1 MKKVLLIFLVISSQ
15 ICFSQ
20 ETEQDEIIILLNNYS
35 GEVIATATKLVQVG
49 KWYPWV
55 YPLTPWQ
62 LITDTEFDR
71 IESNNWDDGSQGYS
85 GRIIFDTEYDQNR
98 DKTLALSAYKIS
110 FSGNKTATFYVDVL
124 HSTTYGGY
132 EDRKFTYNYGD
143 DIIYYGECPQCT
155 ELYPNDITYI
165 YEQQTTALL
174 EDFWDNCMYYVKENG
189 YPLKV
194 HWGRNPDIE
203 TVSYYK
209 IYRTFGICDMLPDGG
224 TEKWIGTVSGD
235 VKFFVDNSYT
245 VGDGSTQFIYKVKAF
260 NSQHQGT
267 DFSNELKICGN
278 VDWSQNLFLTN
289 DNGSLRLV
297 WGPYFEGTIS
307 GFKVYRKV
315 GGGSFTQVGSTLS
328 SSTYEWTDP
337 DYGYEPNGVSIQ
349 YYVTAVLQSSEDPTN
364 TVSTSGIQMGK
375 ELFNQSSYDFSL
387 SSNYPNP
394 FNPMTTIE
402 YSVSDLTLVD
412 LRIYNN
418 MGEEIAVLVSE
429 QKAAGNY
436 SVQFNA
442 FNLPSG
448 IYFYR
453 LQAGRQS
460 LVKNMVLLK

>member
-1 MKKVLLIFLVISSQ
+1 
-15 ICFSQ
+15 
-20 ETEQDEIIILLNNYS
+20 
-35 GEVIATATKLVQVG
+35 
-49 KWYPWV
+49 
-55 YPLTPWQ
+55 
-62 LITDTEFDR
+62 
-71 IESNNWDDGSQGYS
+71 
-85 GRIIFDTEYDQNR
+85 
-98 DKTLALSAYKIS
+98 
-110 FSGNKTATFYVDVL
+110 
-124 HSTTYGGY
+124 
-132 EDRKFTYNYGD
+132 
-143 DIIYYGECPQCT
+143 
-155 ELYPNDITYI
+155 
-165 YEQQTTALL
+165 
-174 EDFWDNCMYYVKENG
+174 
-189 YPLKV
+189 
-194 HWGRNPDIE
+194 
-203 TVSYYK
+203 
-209 IYRTFGICDMLPDGG
+209 
-224 TEKWIGTVSGD
+224 
-235 VKFFVDNSYT
+235 
-245 VGDGSTQFIYKVKAF
+245 
-260 NSQHQGT
+260 
-267 DFSNELKICGN
+267 
-278 VDWSQNLFLTN
+278 
-289 DNGSLRLV
+289 
-297 WGPYFEGTIS
+297 
-307 GFKVYRKV
+307 
-315 GGGSFTQVGSTLS
+315 VGSTLS

-349 YYVTAVLQSSEDPTN
+349 YYVTAVLQNSEDPTN